1 MNLLKGERTI
11 AEKFEFGEIS
21 SISGSVRQNSKVRV
35 RFITEP
41 FIAKKARK
49 KKTKQL
55 FDQRNEI
62 RILI

>member
-11 AEKFEFGEIS
+11 AEKFDFGEIS
-21 SISGSVRQNSKVRV
+21 SSSGSVRQNSKV

-41 FIAKKARK
+41 FIAKKAREK
-49 KKTKQL
+49 ITKLL

>member
-21 SISGSVRQNSKVRV
+21 SSSIRQNPKVRV

-41 FIAKKARK
+41 FIAKKARE

>member
-1 MNLLKGERTI
+1 MNLLKGGRTI

-41 FIAKKARK
+41 FIAKKAREK
-49 KKTKQL
+49 K
-55 FDQRNEI
+55 N
-62 RILI
+62 

>member
-41 FIAKKARK
+41 FIAKKAREK
-49 KKTKQL
+49 ITKLL
-55 FDQRNEI
+55 FDQRNVI